1 MYVAQMKQNLLIST
15 GCWGKLMSD
24 FKVVREM
31 VSQTNETV

>member
-1 MYVAQMKQNLLIST
+1 MYVAQMKQKLLISI

-31 VSQTNETV
+31 VRQTNETV